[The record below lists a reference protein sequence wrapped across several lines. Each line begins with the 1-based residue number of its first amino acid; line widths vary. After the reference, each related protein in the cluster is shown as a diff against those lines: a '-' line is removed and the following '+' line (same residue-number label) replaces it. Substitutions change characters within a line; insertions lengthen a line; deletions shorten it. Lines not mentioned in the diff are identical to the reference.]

1 MLLRR
6 VKPPLWLRGSG
17 VAGAASF
24 KSHRSR
30 PLPRHLA
37 TAAVSTAAPAPS
49 TRYAA
54 VTEEDMQTFER
65 ILEEGGKLLRPAL
78 GEPGPSNLEAYTS
91 DWTRKW
97 SALACPAV
105 VQPRTTQQVSALL
118 RHCNERGI
126 GVVPQVRKLRRMAL
140 EAGVLPTLTDSCSDS
155 IPFPS

>member
-6 VKPPLWLRGSG
+6 TRAPFLLLLRGSG
-17 VAGAASF
+17 VAGAALL
-24 KSHRSR
+24 KSHSSR

-37 TAAVSTAAPAPS
+37 TAAASAAAPAAAPTS
-49 TRYAA
+49 YAA

-65 ILEEGGKLLRPAL
+65 ILEEGGKLLRPAS
-78 GEPGPSNLEAYTS
+78 GDAGPSNLEAYIS

-105 VQPRTTQQVSALL
+105 LQPRTTQQVSALL

-126 GVVPQVRKLRRMAL
+126 GVVPQVRKLGSRCFL
-140 EAGVLPTLTDSCSDS
+140 L
-155 IPFPS
+155 